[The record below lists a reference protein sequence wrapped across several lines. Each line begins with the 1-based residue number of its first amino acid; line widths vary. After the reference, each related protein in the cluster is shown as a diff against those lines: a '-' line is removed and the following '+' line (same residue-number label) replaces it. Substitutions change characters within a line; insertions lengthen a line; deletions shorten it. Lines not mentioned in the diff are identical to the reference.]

1 MATWLVP
8 RATTSERLGLGAIP
22 DGDLIYDTNEEAL
35 YVGDDVATGGVR
47 VGGNASIT
55 ITAGD
60 QLDGGGVFTLDQF
73 TNMLDS
79 TDPDAINQDMTITIN
94 HGSQEAAGPISI
106 TAATDNAT
114 LFISGAQVDANGHV
128 ISFER
133 DTILPANDPTITL
146 EGGTGLNT
154 SMNNSFSLN
163 QSSAETITI
172 NHDDTS
178 TLTGTQTTA
187 NEVINSITVDGL
199 GHVTAIG
206 TRSVTSPDITSVNGS
221 AIADDSITNAKLVDN
236 TIQAGK
242 IAENAIGSSELA
254 NNAVDTAAIVDGN
267 VTLAK
272 LATNS
277 VNASKIV
284 DGSVGSAEIATN
296 AVGANEL
303 ADNAVDTGAIAND
316 AVNGSKIA
324 DNSINSE
331 HYVDGSIDRVHLAN
345 DVIDSTKLADN
356 SVNSEHYVDGSIDA
370 VHLSS
375 NSVTTV
381 KIADD
386 AITAAKL
393 GNITSAIVTIRAE
406 TGSTPS
412 VANFNGA
419 VFLAEY

>member
-8 RATTSERLGLGAIP
+8 RATTDERLGLGAIP
-22 DGDLIYDTNEEAL
+22 DGDLIYDTDLEGL
-35 YVGDDVATGGVR
+35 YVGDDTT
-47 VGGNASIT
+47 VGGHRVANNSQIT

-60 QLDGGGVFTLDQF
+60 QLDLGDSETGVFT
-73 TNMLDS
+73 
-79 TDPDAINQDMTITIN
+79 INQLVNQTITLN
-94 HGSQEAAGPISI
+94 HGAQETADTGISHSA
-106 TAATDNAT
+106 TTDNRT
-114 LFISGAQVDANGHV
+114 VFISGAQVDSRGHV
-128 ISFER
+128 ISLETDSVVAAR
-133 DTILPANDPTITL
+133 DTVITFT
-146 EGGTGLNT
+146 GGTGLNT
-154 SMNNSFSLN
+154 DDSNPDNTISLN
-163 QSSAETITI
+163 QDMAQTIVF

-178 TLTGTQTTA
+178 TLTGEQTTA
-187 NEVINSITVDGL
+187 NQVINSITVDGL

-206 TRSVTSPDITSVNGS
+206 TRSVASPDITSVNGS
-221 AIADDSITNAKLVDN
+221 AIADNSITNAKLVDN

-272 LATNS
+272 LAANS